1 MNLRKFRVFLAV
13 IFFIGIT
20 LLFLDFTGTIHT
32 WLGWMAKV
40 QFLPALLALNAGVMI
55 ALLALTL
62 LFGRLYCSIIC
73 PLGVMQDIF
82 GWAGKKVK
90 KNRYCY
96 SKPINI
102 LRYLMLALVI
112 LAFILGIGSIVA
124 LFAPYS
130 SYGRIVSNLLAPVWA
145 WGNNLLAVW
154 AEKHDSY
161 AFYTVDVWLKGG
173 ATLAVAV
180 ITLAVLGSLAWRNGR
195 T

>member
-62 LFGRLYCSIIC
+62 LVGRLYCSIIC

-82 GWAGKKVK
+82 GWQERK
-90 KNRYCY
+90 
-96 SKPINI
+96 
-102 LRYLMLALVI
+102 
-112 LAFILGIGSIVA
+112 
-124 LFAPYS
+124 
-130 SYGRIVSNLLAPVWA
+130 
-145 WGNNLLAVW
+145 
-154 AEKHDSY
+154 
-161 AFYTVDVWLKGG
+161 
-173 ATLAVAV
+173 
-180 ITLAVLGSLAWRNGR
+180 
-195 T
+195 